1 MPDTEWPTCRTQ
13 EVAWQQTQRQGT
25 KEDRMLKAI
34 DVSLPPMIA
43 DLDIRL
49 SSELVTAMEDAT
61 RDITVLDN
69 SHSDDLQAL
78 NSLLL
83 RTESVASS
91 KIEYVEASVADFARA
106 LHGIKSNP
114 SAVSMVA
121 ATTAL
126 HAMVEGV
133 QKSGNITLVSLTT
146 AHEALMRDDLDE
158 RRYAGV
164 LRAVQNWI
172 GGSDFSP
179 RGALYIPPP
188 PDTLAEYMGDLIAF
202 SNRDDLPVLAQAAIA
217 HAQFESI
224 HPFTD
229 GNGRIGRSLV
239 NTILRRRGATTVV
252 VVPIA
257 SALVARRDRYF
268 DLLGQYRDGH
278 AEPIISAFA
287 NASQIAARES
297 QSTAKRISEIPGEWA
312 DKVGRVRSGSAIHQ
326 LLGRLVANPVLTTD
340 EASTLVSAPV
350 SSVYTAIERLAE
362 VGVLVPLTDRKRG
375 QVWGASAILDELD
388 DLNTRIGVAAR

>member
-1 MPDTEWPTCRTQ
+1 MPDTEWPSCRTQ

-43 DLDIRL
+43 SLDIRL

-78 NSLLL
+78 SSLLL

-106 LHGIKSNP
+106 LHGIKSNS

-126 HAMVEGV
+126 QAMVEGV
-133 QKSGNITLVSLTT
+133 QKSGNITLESLTT

-164 LRAVQNWI
+164 LRDVQNWI
-172 GGSDFSP
+172 GGSEFSP

-202 SNRDDLPVLAQAAIA
+202 SNRDDLPVFAQAAIA

-257 SALVARRDRYF
+257 SALIARRDRYF

-312 DKVGRVRSGSAIHQ
+312 DKVGRVRRGSAIHQ
-326 LLGRLVANPVLTTD
+326 LLGRLVANPVVTTD

-350 SSVYTAIERLAE
+350 SSVYKAIERLAT
-362 VGVLVPLTDRKRG
+362 VGILVPLTNRKRG

-388 DLNTRIGVAAR
+388 DLNTRIGIAAR